1 MTDLSE
7 LAPRIVRCTIEMELF
22 EGRDF
27 PSSKTDEDA
36 IFEASIAFLKLI
48 KEGMRYQNLVEYVQ
62 PKLRVDIVEEVS

>member
-27 PSSKTDEDA
+27 PSSKTDDEA
-36 IFEASIAFLKLI
+36 IISAARAFLDLI
-48 KEGMRYQNLVEYVQ
+48 REGMRYQDLQEYVH
-62 PKLRVDIVEEVS
+62 PKLRADVIEEVS